1 MLGCVEPGTQER
13 MLLGAGST
21 LKQIKAVTKQV
32 EQLNQERWR
41 VRCARERY
49 AVSVRNRMEGGWE
62 KDGSHRPAHRVPP
75 LIGICIRRT
84 HVCRRQR
91 FCFETCGSSA
101 HHATPTRWKCSRCWA
116 SLTAMAAS
124 SLPPL
129 LSPGA
134 APLACAAPLGLARA
148 APLTRGFAAP
158 LIREPRRS
166 SRHSS
171 GDAMLLPP
179 PSAIPKHW
187 SCPWRSQNSV
197 EVGFNLLFLLASFIV
212 LT

>member
-1 MLGCVEPGTQER
+1 
-13 MLLGAGST
+13 
-21 LKQIKAVTKQV
+21 
-32 EQLNQERWR
+32 
-41 VRCARERY
+41 
-49 AVSVRNRMEGGWE
+49 MEGGWE

-158 LIREPRRS
+158 LTREPRRS

-171 GDAMLLPP
+171 GDAMLLPSKRHP
-179 PSAIPKHW
+179 QTLAIGLAHTRDEHSYTQSEYSHTHRLSAPRTRG
-187 SCPWRSQNSV
+187 P
-197 EVGFNLLFLLASFIV
+197 VGAGRREKYRWKALSELYIYISARNHHMHMVSR
-212 LT
+212 